1 MSCQYH
7 EKGGEEMGIKHDALL
22 PKHKE
27 FIQRQYLFFVGSAP
41 LSEEGHVNLS
51 PKGYSSFRILSDNQ
65 VAYLDMSGSGNE
77 TSAHILENGRVTL
90 MFCAFEGPPSI
101 VRLYGTGTVAL
112 PGSNRWEELY
122 PLFDPLPGAR
132 QMIIV
137 DVHMVQDSC
146 GFGVPFMKYEGDRE
160 KLKEISL
167 KFRKEQLDKY
177 WHEKNA
183 ASIDGLPTA
192 FGLPDLQENERL
204 LK

>member
-1 MSCQYH
+1 
-7 EKGGEEMGIKHDALL
+7 MGKKFDALM

-27 FIQRQYLFFVGSAP
+27 FIQRQHLFFVGSAP
-41 LSEEGHVNLS
+41 LSAEGHVNLS
-51 PKGYSSFRILSDNQ
+51 PKGYCSLRILSDNQ

-77 TSAHILENGRVTL
+77 TCAHILENGRVTL
-90 MFCAFEGPPSI
+90 MFCAFEGPSSI
-101 VRLYGTGTVAL
+101 VRLYGNGTVVL

-132 QMIIV
+132 QMIVV

-146 GFGVPFMKYEGDRE
+146 GFGVPFMKYEGDRDTLRE
-160 KLKEISL
+160 VSL
-167 KFRKEQLDKY
+167 KFTNEQLEKY

-192 FGLPDLQENERL
+192 FGLPDSKENERL